1 MLGCAS
7 RGRAAGDEASTA
19 VASSGRKLRRIGLE
33 LYTVRRELAQDLP
46 GTLKRVAEIGYKE
59 VEFAGYANRTPTEI
73 RDLLQVNGLTAPST
87 HIGLPAIQREPQ
99 KTFDDAKTI
108 GHEWVTVASLSGRQT
123 TVDDWK
129 RVADSFN
136 QAGRAARTAGLRFS
150 YHNHNTEFRPIKDS
164 AVKPYDILL
173 AETDPSVVDFQMD
186 LYWVVNAGASPLDY
200 IARYPGRFTMLHV
213 KDSMGPPDHK
223 MADVGAGMIDFRTI
237 FARAGASVKHYFVEH
252 DDPPDPFASAAASYR
267 YLATLEF

>member
-1 MLGCAS
+1 MDAAEAFN
-7 RGRAAGDEASTA
+7 RAG
-19 VASSGRKLRRIGLE
+19 
-33 LYTVRRELAQDLP
+33 Q
-46 GTLKRVAEIGYKE
+46 
-59 VEFAGYANRTPTEI
+59 
-73 RDLLQVNGLTAPST
+73 
-87 HIGLPAIQREPQ
+87 
-99 KTFDDAKTI
+99 
-108 GHEWVTVASLSGRQT
+108 
-123 TVDDWK
+123 
-129 RVADSFN
+129 
-136 QAGRAARTAGLRFS
+136 AARGVGIRFA
-150 YHNHNTEFRPIKDS
+150 YHNHDVEFTPVDGQI
-164 AVKPYDILL
+164 PYDILL
-173 AETDPSVVDFQMD
+173 ATADPAVVEFEMD